1 MRVTGLI
8 TLTAAILFTSNASA
22 QVTALTNATLIDG
35 SGAPPQ
41 SGITIIMEN
50 GRIRDIGPSVIAP
63 AGATVVDLTGKFVVP
78 GIINGHGHVG
88 PAPHERQVRQYAL
101 YGVTTTTSMESDP
114 DAIADYKART
124 KAGDIRGSRVLTVMY
139 RFTSMV
145 GPGRGHDYKTPEA
158 ARVKVDEIAAKGA
171 DLIKVWVDAQGGR
184 APKLSREFIA
194 AVTEQAHKHNLLV
207 GSHIVE
213 LEDANMVIDAGVDM
227 LLHNV
232 RDKEVD
238 ADFIAKLKARNVTLI
253 STLARE
259 EGMFVFGDAPG
270 FTDNPFFQKGL
281 TPERL
286 ALLKTKKVEEQAKD
300 PARDRH
306 ARAFQ
311 TDKLNLK
318 KIVDAG
324 VRFGF
329 GTDSGGDPD
338 RFFVQGF
345 FEHRQMELMVQAG
358 LTPMQVIQAFSKNNS
373 EAFRID
379 KDFGTLAKGK
389 AADLLVLTK
398 NPLEDITN
406 MRTLEAVYL
415 GGKKFE

>member
-1 MRVTGLI
+1 MRATGLI
-8 TLTAAILFTSNASA
+8 TLTTAILFTSNASA
-22 QVTALTNATLIDG
+22 QVTAMTNATLIDG

-41 SGITIIMEN
+41 SGITIMMEN
-50 GRIRDIGPSVIAP
+50 GRIRDMGPSITAP
-63 AGATVVDLTGKFVVP
+63 AGAALVDLTGKFVVP

-88 PAPHERQVRQYAL
+88 PAPHEKQVRQYAL

-114 DAIADYKART
+114 DAIVDYKART

-139 RFTSMV
+139 RFTSMM

-158 ARVKVDEIAAKGA
+158 ARAKVDEIAAKGA

-184 APKLSREFIA
+184 IPKLSREFIV

-232 RDKEVD
+232 RDKPVD
-238 ADFIAKLKARNVTLI
+238 DAFTAKLKARNVTLI

-270 FTDNPFFQKGL
+270 FTDNPFFQRGL

-300 PARDRH
+300 PAR
-306 ARAFQ
+306 ARAIQAFE
-311 TDKLNLK
+311 TDKANLK
-318 KIVDAG
+318 KMVDAG